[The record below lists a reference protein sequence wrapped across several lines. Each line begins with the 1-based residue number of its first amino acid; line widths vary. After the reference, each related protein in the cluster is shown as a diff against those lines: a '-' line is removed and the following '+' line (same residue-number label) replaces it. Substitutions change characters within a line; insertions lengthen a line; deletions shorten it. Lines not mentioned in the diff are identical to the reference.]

1 MSETISF
8 TTANAPTSVYQLL
21 NAIVAPRPI
30 AWVSTVAPDGT
41 FNLAPHSYTTILSA
55 NPPMLGFV
63 STGRKDTL
71 TNVERSGEFVY
82 NIAGEWLGERMNRTA
97 ADFPPNVS
105 EFDWAGLTPA
115 PSSLIK
121 APRVGEAEV
130 SIESVVRDIYR
141 IPGANSWMVVGEA
154 VAFHI
159 NDRIVHNGRVDTSV
173 LRPLGRL
180 AGNDYATFG
189 EVVTIARPTY
199 AGLLEAGARP
209 MEPVK

>member
-1 MSETISF
+1 MSETLSF
-8 TTANAPTSVYQLL
+8 TAANAPTSVYQLL

-30 AWVSTVAPDGT
+30 AWVSTVAADGT
-41 FNLAPHSYTTILSA
+41 FNVAPHSYTTILSA
-55 NPPMLGFV
+55 SPPMLGFV

-71 TNVERSGEFVY
+71 NNVERSGEFVY

-97 ADFPPNVS
+97 ADFPPDVS
-105 EFDWAGLTPA
+105 EFDWAGLTPV
-115 PSSLIK
+115 PSELIK
-121 APRVGEAEV
+121 TPRVGEAEV

-159 NDRIVHNGRVDTSV
+159 NDRIVRNGRVDTSV

-189 EVVTIARPTY
+189 EVVTIPRPTY
-199 AGLLEAGARP
+199 AGLLESRAKPFA
-209 MEPVK
+209 PVE

>member
-1 MSETISF
+1 MSESISF
-8 TTANAPTSVYQLL
+8 TAANAPTSVYQLL

-71 TNVERSGEFVY
+71 NNVERSGEFVY
-82 NIAGEWLGERMNRTA
+82 NIAGEWLGERMNRTS
-97 ADFPPNVS
+97 ADFPANVS
-105 EFDWAGLTPA
+105 EFDWAGLTPE

-121 APRVGEAEV
+121 TPRVGEAEV
-130 SIESVVRDIYR
+130 AIENVVRDIYR

-159 NDRIVHNGRVDTSV
+159 KPNIVRNGRVDTAL

-199 AGLLEAGARP
+199 AGLLEAGSQP
-209 MEPVK
+209 MGPVE